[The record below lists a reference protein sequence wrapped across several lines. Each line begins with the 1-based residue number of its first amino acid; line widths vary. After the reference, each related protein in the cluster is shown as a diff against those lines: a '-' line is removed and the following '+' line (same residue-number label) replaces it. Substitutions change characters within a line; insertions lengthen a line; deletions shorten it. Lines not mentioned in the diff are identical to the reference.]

1 PNGHITMKTVALLGM
16 IATAVTVHAQAVKT
30 SYPSMAPSGQYMMER
45 NAEIALA
52 RSAAPPT
59 ISKDAEVMVLTRDGY
74 DIAVKGSNG
83 FVCMVERSWA
93 SGIDDPDFWNPKVRG
108 PLCLNPPAVRSY
120 LPDALLKSKLLLSGQ
135 SKTQMFAAIET
146 ALNTRKLPPMETGA
160 MCYMLSKHGYL
171 SGAHNAWRPHL
182 MFFVPLTQPSMWGA
196 NLTGS
201 PVIGTADEP
210 DHLTIF
216 VVPVARW
223 SDGSLAP
230 PAAK

>member
-1 PNGHITMKTVALLGM
+1 MKTVALLGL
-16 IATAVTVHAQAVKT
+16 IATAVTVHAQAAKI
-30 SYPSMAPSGQYMMER
+30 SYPSMAPVAQYMMQR

-52 RSAAPPT
+52 RSAAPPA
-59 ISKDAEVMVLTRDGY
+59 ISKDAEVMVLTRRGY

-93 SGIDDPDFWNPKVRG
+93 SGIDDPDFWNPNVRG
-108 PLCLNPPAVRSY
+108 PLCLNAAAVRSY
-120 LPDALLKSKLLLSGQ
+120 VPVTLMKSKLVLSGQ
-135 SKTQMFAAIET
+135 NRTQMFAAIED
-146 ALNTRKLPPMETGA
+146 ALNTRKLPPIETGA
-160 MCYMLSKHGYL
+160 MCYMLSKQGYL
-171 SGAHNAWRPHL
+171 SGAENHWRPHL
-182 MFFVPLTQPSMWGA
+182 MFFLPLTQPSEWGA

-201 PVIGTADEP
+201 PVMGTADP
-210 DHLTIF
+210 QDHFTIF